1 MDRTASILRPWGASF
16 VGVLVL
22 LCMALPAEVAVAA
35 SSTPLLQPDAPPM
48 GAVVA
53 PAPDA
58 PAAEA
63 PAAGGR
69 PWPTGAP
76 PDTARRKREGRAS
89 RSEEA
94 TEVGGRPDPRCDNVA
109 TGIEAPASGARV
121 RSASGTP
128 SGRLRRLPLR
138 PGRTGRGRRDRP
150 GRARARRPPPRGRD
164 PRRRVPDAGRRPGG
178 AGAMR

>member
-63 PAAGGR
+63 PQPAVGHGQPVLR
-69 PWPTGAP
+69 PTLRVESVKAAP
-76 PDTARRKREGRAS
+76 PAAKKRPKSAAAPTRVATTSRRAS
-89 RSEEA
+89 KHQ
-94 TEVGGRPDPRCDNVA
+94 RPV
-109 TGIEAPASGARV
+109 PASVLRRGRLPDGFDAFLSAPVARV
-121 RSASGTP
+121 ADDGIDRGVLVLAGLLLAVVTLGGGCLTLAV
-128 SGRLRRLPLR
+128 GRVAQER
-138 PGRTGRGRRDRP
+138 
-150 GRARARRPPPRGRD
+150 
-164 PRRRVPDAGRRPGG
+164 
-178 AGAMR
+178 